1 MCHMR
6 KTAEQGDGVGKSLP
20 SGRKLA
26 LLEFG
31 DQQVRHPASRPPRLI
46 VYSLVSGAL
55 ATTAG
60 AAMSLAF
67 SGGAR
72 LAVWCVV
79 AGGSSVAAGL
89 VRESSPVS
97 SCWSAC
103 CRWLSRLASLSA
115 SS

>member
-1 MCHMR
+1 MYHTR
-6 KTAEQGDGVGKSLP
+6 KTALRSDGVGKALP
-20 SGRKLA
+20 LGRKLV
-26 LLEFG
+26 LLHSD

-46 VYSLVSGAL
+46 AYSLVSGAL

-72 LAVWCVV
+72 LAVWCAV
-79 AGGSSVAAGL
+79 ASAAAVAAGL
-89 VRESSPVS
+89 VRESSTVS

-103 CRWLSRLASLSA
+103 RRWLSRLAGLSA